1 MCACSRKGKWLDSP
15 RLEMCSE
22 CRSNGSFVVMTKDSL
37 CEEDIFFGL
46 GVKPEI
52 IDYVISSF
60 DVDEDLILKKFSS
73 YIDKL
78 QVHCSL
84 FKAKSKGMNYDWL
97 HIHEVPDGGI
107 WHCKF
112 ILVTTPDY
120 LRLIITSANMVIP
133 MCSPYRNNTKF
144 ISASKIQQCILE
156 QKTKSNTC
164 INDFC
169 ILTLKRRDNFD
180 MIYNRKDI
188 SMNLELFEQF
198 LDTYNIQLTMRLDD
212 YDWSNVPFDF
222 IVSIPEKKITH
233 FDYFNTCDTVNIPCM
248 IALTS
253 SVMTQFNIRRY
264 LNLEKCIVL
273 YPNNLFDNKKDGKM
287 GVNEGNVKSCEKKD
301 EKKEKGIKENEQKGE
316 QKSEQQE
323 KKQILCFMINSKENP
338 YKYELREFDNHTR
351 YHVKRYK
358 WQCVSDLITNKV
370 EERFMFTSANFT
382 SSAWNAKNVELGIVI
397 KNQKFI
403 KEKLNTIDFGLF

>member
-1 MCACSRKGKWLDSP
+1 MCALPVKGRWSNSPSLDVY
-15 RLEMCSE
+15 SE
-22 CRSNGSFVVMTKDSL
+22 SRSNGSFVVMTKDSL

-78 QVHCSL
+78 QVHCSM
-84 FKAKSKGMNYDWL
+84 FKTKSKNMNYDWV
-97 HIHEVPDGGI
+97 HIHEVPNGGI

-120 LRLIITSANMVIP
+120 LRLIVTSANMVIP
-133 MCSPYRNNTKF
+133 MCSPYRNTTKF
-144 ISASKIQQCILE
+144 ISASKVQQCLLE
-156 QKTKSNTC
+156 QQTRSNTC
-164 INDFC
+164 VNDFC

-180 MIYNRKDI
+180 TVYDRKDI

-222 IVSIPEKKITH
+222 IVSIPEKRITH
-233 FDYFNTCDTVNIPCM
+233 FDYFNDYDTINIPQM
-248 IALTS
+248 TAMTS
-253 SVMTQFNIRRY
+253 TVVTQFNIKRLLRV
-264 LNLEKCIVL
+264 EKCTIY
-273 YPNNLFDNKKDGKM
+273 YPLDTFDGNTVNSKSGENGSDNKKEEVQKEDSS
-287 GVNEGNVKSCEKKD
+287 ERQTKKPV
-301 EKKEKGIKENEQKGE
+301 
-316 QKSEQQE
+316 S
-323 KKQILCFMINSKENP
+323 CFMINVKENP
-338 YKYELREFDNHTR
+338 YKYELHEVDNHTQ

-358 WQCVSDLITNKV
+358 WQCVPDLLKNEV
-370 EERFMFTSANFT
+370 EDRFMFTSANF
-382 SSAWNAKNVELGIVI
+382 SSKAWNAVNVELGIVI

-403 KEKLNTIDFGLF
+403 KEKLNAIDFGIF